1 MKKRLL
7 AGMLALVL
15 MFSLTGCGG
24 GAGGI
29 QMNEDGSIKT
39 YTEEEIPEG
48 LYVKSGDIFYPL
60 LNATE
65 EGAQES
71 NYQWFTEYDQLI
83 PELKEGDTLILYS
96 ESVVPENFTFWK
108 MIDFGYSVGIRF
120 VRDEQTRALTF
131 PGDQS
136 GYCSYSPVG
145 KYILDTQF
153 QGAGVANVRIKE
165 VNGKEFKETM
175 LTADGF
181 MKGLTKDAM
190 YKFWYYQGTVYK
202 SVNVKADTHIF
213 IEDYDL
219 STASYV
225 ELKDKVFEVN
235 LPSGI
240 ENGYWFVDGYGMF
253 KYSGPD
259 TDLILDPGS
268 NPDGDDLIS
277 NITSE
282 NPPEQLPE
290 GPDETPAPETQPPQQ
305 ETTPPAENPEAN
317 PEG

>member
-24 GAGGI
+24 GAGGV
-29 QMNEDGSIKT
+29 QMNEDGSLKT

-48 LYVKSGDIFYPL
+48 LFIKSGNTYYPL

-65 EGAQES
+65 EGSKEK
-71 NYQWFTEYDQLI
+71 NFQWFTEFDHLI

-96 ESVVPENFTFWK
+96 NSEVPENFTFWK
-108 MIDFGYSVGIRF
+108 MLDFGYTVGIRF
-120 VRDEQTRALTF
+120 VREEKTQSLNFPGEQT
-131 PGDQS
+131 

-145 KYILDTQF
+145 KYILETHF
-153 QGAGVANVRIKE
+153 QGSGVSNVRIKE

-190 YKFWYYQGTVYK
+190 YKFWYYKGTVYK
-202 SVNVKADTHIF
+202 SVNVKADTHVF

-219 STASYV
+219 VTASYV
-225 ELKDKVFEVN
+225 ELKDKAFEVN
-235 LPSGI
+235 LPNGI
-240 ENGYWFVDGYGMF
+240 ENGYWFIDGYGMF

-268 NPDGDDLIS
+268 NSSGDDLIS

-282 NPPEQLPE
+282 TPSEQPPI
-290 GPDETPAPETQPPQQ
+290 ETPAPETQPPQQ